1 MIAYHGILT
10 QRANFEDLLAQVQTF
25 LTTPESSRETVIMSI
40 QQGAFSPSLPPRLP
54 IESEERELTNSWG
67 AFRTRTE
74 NASTPL
80 FLALLRSYI
89 SLSPSLWFLANRI
102 PRLAEVRGKIVLFSR
117 FGTAA
122 DEREWEA
129 MGGMGIHPEGWRD
142 SVREGF
148 EVDLPRGE
156 NEGMSWTLGIQ
167 DWCVASRFSWLSK
180 PALSPPCPPTPLPS
194 SPSSPWSLP
203 SPFPDGTTDPNCV
216 CLSKQV

>member
-1 MIAYHGILT
+1 MP
-10 QRANFEDLLAQVQTF
+10 QK
-25 LTTPESSRETVIMSI
+25 
-40 QQGAFSPSLPPRLP
+40 
-54 IESEERELTNSWG
+54 
-67 AFRTRTE
+67 E

-89 SLSPSLWFLANRI
+89 SLSPSFWFLANRI

-142 SVREGF
+142 SVKEGF

-156 NEGMSWTLGIQ
+156 KEGMGWTLGIQ
-167 DWCVASRFSWLSK
+167 DWFVTSQVSFSLSK
-180 PALSPPCPPTPLPS
+180 PSLPPIPPSLPLLSCSLSSALAYPLLADGADSPDYVIWTGTTSTPSSRSPKRPSLSKPSSLPKRLSPHI
-194 SPSSPWSLP
+194 SPSPSARPLLFHSRCLTTSPAASGWGGWGWGSR
-203 SPFPDGTTDPNCV
+203 G
-216 CLSKQV
+216 